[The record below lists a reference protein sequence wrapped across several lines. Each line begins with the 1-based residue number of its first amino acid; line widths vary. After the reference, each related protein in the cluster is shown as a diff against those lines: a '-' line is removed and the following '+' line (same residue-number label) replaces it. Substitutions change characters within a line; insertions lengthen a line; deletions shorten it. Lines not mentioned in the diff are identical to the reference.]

1 MVRNRAG
8 HAIAD
13 YAVSCGYVHMWL
25 QLSAY
30 VHIIFNMRKSAYW
43 YMRFMPKMSIWVCLF
58 RTAYV
63 SAYTNKLWGIRS
75 SLNMNEHSQ
84 FVQLTFSKS
93 LIRSGGTLELTFH
106 MSICVFSVFFCIC
119 GYPHIRIHY
128 ADFSMRFHADMRIS
142 ICKNCNRIWKEPHG
156 QL

>member
-1 MVRNRAG
+1 MRIMRMSFPNRICNCISQQIQAF
-8 HAIAD
+8 
-13 YAVSCGYVHMWL
+13 VFQNW
-25 QLSAY
+25 
-30 VHIIFNMRKSAYW
+30 
-43 YMRFMPKMSIWVCLF
+43 
-58 RTAYV
+58 
-63 SAYTNKLWGIRS
+63 LWGIRS

-106 MSICVFSVFFCIC
+106 ISICGFSAYIWILCVS

-142 ICKNCNRIWKEPHG
+142 ICINRNRICAYEKQPHG
-156 QL
+156 HL